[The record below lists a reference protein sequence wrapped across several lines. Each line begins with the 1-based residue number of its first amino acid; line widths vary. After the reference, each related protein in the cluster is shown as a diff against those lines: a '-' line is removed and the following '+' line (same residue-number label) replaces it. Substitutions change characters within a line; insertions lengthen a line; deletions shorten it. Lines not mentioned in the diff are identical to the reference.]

1 MRIGLFTDTYR
12 PSINGIVYVVDIT
25 RKHLES
31 MGHEVFIFCPND
43 GVRFDRNEDEDD
55 DHIIRFRSMKGVF
68 FDDYNLSLFFPA
80 RELKRIKELEL
91 DVIQFFTPS
100 QVGMMGVYAAQ
111 KTGAI
116 LISQH
121 STDLAQ
127 YVRHYPAVIP
137 GLLMISLTL
146 PLTFR
151 FDGKDVRELMKLY
164 KPRRA
169 AQWGVDIVESLVA
182 MIYSRCDAVIALS
195 RKSQKQLESWRGD
208 YWYDVECIPTG
219 VNALKK
225 ATPSQIQAFKDEYG
239 ITATDKVVLYVGR
252 LSSEK
257 NLDILIPSIERVL
270 SSHPDAKL
278 VYVGDFEYRETLE
291 ALAAESNA
299 RDRIVFTGALP
310 REQLGVAYGSGDVFV
325 FPSLTDTQGLVL
337 HEAAQAGLPFVLLDR
352 DVSEVVRDGENGIVA
367 DNTAESIATA
377 VTTLLNDE
385 KLRETYGERSRQL
398 ARQYGEYAQT
408 KKMEQMYKRAL
419 EGTPIA
425 STASVVENK

>member
-43 GVRFDRNEDEDD
+43 GVRFDRSEDEDD

-68 FDDYNLSLFFPA
+68 FDDYNLSLFFPT
-80 RELKRIKELEL
+80 RELRRIKELQL

-127 YVRHYPAVIP
+127 YIRHYPAVVP

-182 MIYSRCDAVIALS
+182 MIYSRCDAVVALS
-195 RKSQKQLESWRGD
+195 RKSQKQLESWRGE
-208 YWYDVECIPTG
+208 YWYEVECIPTG

-225 ATPSQIQAFKDEYG
+225 ATSTQIESFKEEHG
-239 ITATDKVVLYVGR
+239 IVDTDKVILYVGR

-257 NLDILIPSIERVL
+257 NLDILIPSLELVL
-270 SSHPDAKL
+270 ESHPEAKL

-291 ALAAESNA
+291 TLAAESSA
-299 RDRIVFTGALP
+299 RDRIVFTGALL
-310 REQLGVAYGSGDVFV
+310 REQLGVAYGVGDIFA

-337 HEAAQAGLPFVLLDR
+337 HEAAQAGLPFVLIDR
-352 DVSEVVRDGENGIVA
+352 EVSEVVRDGENGVVA
-367 DNTAESIATA
+367 DNTPESVADA
-377 VTTLLNDE
+377 VVSMLDDDT
-385 KLRETYGERSRQL
+385 LREKYGERSRQL

-419 EGTPIA
+419 EGASIA
-425 STASVVENK
+425 SLANGVKK